1 MRWTGLMWDNIFR
14 NPVRSLLTVLGTMV
28 LVFVVTLVW
37 SILDFLSAAT
47 ATRTSNFK
55 AIVTERWRLPSQM
68 PYSYAATLRQGAAR
82 EPEHIRPRDSMCWSF
97 YGGSLD
103 PQKRT
108 RDNSLFAFA
117 LEPAKLLTMMD
128 ELDSL
133 PPDQHRQFAEV
144 VQRLEQNR
152 QGIILGRQ
160 RLEALNKRVG
170 DRITI
175 YSLNYRG
182 IDLEF
187 EIVGLF
193 PPGRYDNSA
202 AMNIDYLMAA
212 LDAYQ
217 KQTGQP
223 HMLADRSLNLVWL
236 RMQDTREFDQIA
248 QQILTAPYYTNPA
261 VKIETASS
269 GIATFLEAYRDLL
282 WGMRYLLAPA
292 ILVTMALVISNAI
305 SISVR
310 ERQVE
315 FAVLKVLGYRP
326 RHIMAMVVGEAVL
339 VGALSGLVS
348 ATLTWSIV
356 NHVFGGVKFPIAFF
370 GAFFVPTEALVWG
383 TLVGGLAAFAG
394 SFLPAWTACRVKVTD
409 VFARVG

>member
-1 MRWTGLMWDNIFR
+1 MRFLLLILENIFR
-14 NPVRSLLTVLGTMV
+14 NPIRSLLTILGTMV
-28 LVFVVTLVW
+28 LVLVVTLVW
-37 SILDFLSAAT
+37 SILSFLDMAT
-47 ATRTSNFK
+47 ATRTTNFK

-68 PYSYAATLRQGAAR
+68 PYSYAATLREGAAR
-82 EPEHIRPRDSMCWSF
+82 EPTHIRPRDSMCWSF

-103 PQKRT
+103 RQKRT

-117 LEPAKLLTMMD
+117 LEPPKLLTMMD

-133 PPDQHRQFAEV
+133 PPDRHREFAEAV
-144 VQRLEQNR
+144 RRLEQNR

-160 RLEALNKRVG
+160 RLAAMNKKVG

-187 EIVGLF
+187 EIVGQF
-193 PPGRYDNSA
+193 PPGRYDNAA
-202 AMNIDYLMAA
+202 AMNIEYLVAA
-212 LDAYQ
+212 LDAYRAQ
-217 KQTGQP
+217 NKQP
-223 HMLADRSLNLVWL
+223 HPLADRSLNLVWL
-236 RMQDTREFDQIA
+236 RVQDSKEFDQIA
-248 QQILTAPYYTNPA
+248 KQILTAPYYTNPA

-269 GIATFLEAYRDLL
+269 GVATFLEAYRDLI

-292 ILVTMALVISNAI
+292 ILATMALVISNAI

-310 ERQVE
+310 ERRVE
-315 FAVLKVLGYRP
+315 FAVLKVLGFRP
-326 RHIMAMVVGEAVL
+326 WHILLLVLGEAVL
-339 VGALSGLVS
+339 IGALSGFTS
-348 ATLTWSIV
+348 AAMTFWVI

-370 GAFFVPTEALVWG
+370 GAFFIPKQALLWG
-383 TLVGGLAAFAG
+383 ILVGACAAMAG
-394 SFLPAWTACRVKVTD
+394 TIVPAWTACRVRVIE

>member
-1 MRWTGLMWDNIFR
+1 MKLFGLIADNILR
-14 NPVRSLLTVLGTMV
+14 NPLRSLLTILGTMV

-37 SILDFLSAAT
+37 SILDFLNAAT

-68 PYSYAATLRQGAAR
+68 PYSYAATLKEGAAR
-82 EPEHIRPRDSMCWSF
+82 EPGHIRPRDSMCWSF

-103 PQKRT
+103 REKRT
-108 RDNSLFAFA
+108 RENSLFAFA
-117 LEPAKLLTMMD
+117 LEPPKLLTMMD

-133 PPDQHRQFAEV
+133 PPDQHREFAEV
-144 VQRLEQNR
+144 VRRLEQNR

-160 RLEALNKRVG
+160 RLEAIQKKVG
-170 DRITI
+170 DRIKI

-202 AMNIDYLMAA
+202 AMNIDYLTAA

-217 KQTGQP
+217 RQNGQP
-223 HMLADRSLNLVWL
+223 HPLADKSLNLVWL
-236 RMQDTREFDQIA
+236 RMQDTSEFDKIA
-248 QQILTAPYYTNPA
+248 QQILTAPYYSNPA

-326 RHIMAMVVGEAVL
+326 LHILSLVLGEAVL
-339 VGALSGLVS
+339 VGSLSGLVS
-348 ATLTWSIV
+348 AALTFIV
-356 NHVFGGVKFPIAFF
+356 VNYVVGGIKFPIAFF
-370 GAFFVPTEALVWG
+370 GAFFIPHQALLWG
-383 TLVGGLAAFAG
+383 TIVGAITALTG
-394 SFLPAWTACRVKVTD
+394 SFLPAWSACRVKVTD